1 MSILSACA
9 TASSSRTGA
18 TARHGPHQ
26 GAQKSTR
33 TGLSFLRTSASKVA
47 SVVSLMAP
55 TRGLLSVV
63 LLGLVEGLA
72 EVRRP
77 PASQAA
83 GTAGSA
89 HADGAVVGVVLLDE
103 RLGGG
108 RRARL
113 VVLGEEA
120 LGVQGRGAAR
130 AGGRDGLAVGVVHE
144 VARGED
150 P

>member
-33 TGLSFLRTSASKVA
+33 TGLSFWRTSASKVA

-63 LLGLVEGLA
+63 LL
-72 EVRRP
+72 
-77 PASQAA
+77 
-83 GTAGSA
+83 
-89 HADGAVVGVVLLDE
+89 VGD
-103 RLGGG
+103 LGWSRWCGPT
-108 RRARL
+108 
-113 VVLGEEA
+113 
-120 LGVQGRGAAR
+120 GVSR
-130 AGGRDGLAVGVVHE
+130 AGGASVRERRRLGEGGVGVGGAGVLL
-144 VARGED
+144 VG
-150 P
+150 